1 MRNRITLV
9 RLLCIAIFIICF
21 IGIIVSML
29 NFRVYADDSYVTGGH
44 STSTITF
51 TQPSDYCI
59 IIPETIDASAGAY
72 VFQAG
77 QLNITENERVLVTVT
92 SVNQDGRITFTHENG
107 ENTLTKEIVTE
118 NISQNAL
125 PGGLPENCV
134 GYFTPDSI
142 SSKLSFGL
150 TEESYD
156 YEGYIKAGNYT
167 ALVEFNIYL
176 EGNNN

>member
-1 MRNRITLV
+1 MKNRFSLIK
-9 RLLCIAIFIICF
+9 LLSIAVFILCF
-21 IGIIVSML
+21 IAIIVSI
-29 NFRVYADDSYVTGGH
+29 FSYRVYADDSYVTGGH

-59 IIPETIDASAGAY
+59 IIPETIDTSTGAY

-77 QLNITENERVLVTVT
+77 QLNITENERVLITVT

-107 ENTLTKEIVTE
+107 VNTLTKGVITE

-125 PGGLPENCV
+125 PDGLPENCV
-134 GYFTPDSI
+134 GYFTIDNL

-167 ALVEFNIYL
+167 TLVEFNIYL
-176 EGNNN
+176 EGT